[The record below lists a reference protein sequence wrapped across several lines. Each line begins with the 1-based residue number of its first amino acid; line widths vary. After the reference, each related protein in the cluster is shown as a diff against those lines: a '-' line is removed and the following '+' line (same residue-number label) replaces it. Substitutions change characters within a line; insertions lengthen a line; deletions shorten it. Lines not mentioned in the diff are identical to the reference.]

1 MIYLKIIDDNK
12 FSILR
17 KRKKYSAQRKEDLKT
32 ELASISEQIES
43 LKKDSEYL
51 RKEIESQESLIREA
65 TNENNSL
72 EKKYIK
78 QKINLNE
85 N

>member
-17 KRKKYSAQRKEDLKT
+17 KRKKYSAQQKEDLKT
-32 ELASISEQIES
+32 ELASILEQIES

-51 RKEIESQESLIREA
+51 RNEIESQESLIEEA

-72 EKKYIK
+72 EKKYFK

>member
-1 MIYLKIIDDNK
+1 MDNN
-12 FSILR
+12 
-17 KRKKYSAQRKEDLKT
+17 
-32 ELASISEQIES
+32 SEV
-43 LKKDSEYL
+43 YL
-51 RKEIESQESLIREA
+51 RNEIESQESLIREA

-72 EKKYIK
+72 EKKYFK

>member
-51 RKEIESQESLIREA
+51 RKEIESQESLIEEA

>member
-17 KRKKYSAQRKEDLKT
+17 KRKKYSAQQKEDLKT